1 MDVTVNVLEL
11 ACGVAVAEI
20 GRPAPQH
27 VVQVGDHDRPWC
39 ASEAA
44 VGSVTDLG
52 PYRCHRPFRRP
63 ALQIPMTGPS
73 ERLHLVVVV
82 SQEVEAVGSSGQAGD
97 PGLVRVQSKP
107 ERGQDVAYPP

>member
-52 PYRCHRPFRRP
+52 PYRYHRPFRRP

-82 SQEVEAVGSSGQAGD
+82 SPGS
-97 PGLVRVQSKP
+97 PGALLR
-107 ERGQDVAYPP
+107 RGPLRTGRARFPGI